1 VRVLVIA
8 SRNRHK
14 VREMR
19 QILPGLPVLLRCLD
33 DFADVPEVVEDRD
46 TFLGNARK
54 KAVEVA
60 AATGEWALADDSGL
74 VVHALEGRP
83 GVYSSRFAGEDAT
96 DADNRRLLLET
107 IRTRGLERPSAE
119 FRCAVVLARPDGT
132 ILEELEEGCPGVILD
147 AERGESGF
155 GYDPVFLDEELGR
168 TFAEIPAEEK
178 NARSHRARALAALRP
193 LLEKRLAGPTA

>member
-14 VREMR
+14 AREMR
-19 QILPGLPVLLRCLD
+19 QILPVLHVLLRCLD
-33 DFADVPEVVEDRD
+33 DFEDVPEVVEDRD

-74 VVHALEGRP
+74 VVHALDGRP
-83 GVYSSRFAGEDAT
+83 GVLSARFAGEDAT

-107 IRTRGLERPSAE
+107 IRECGLERPTAE
-119 FRCAVVLARPDGT
+119 FRCAAVLARPDGT
-132 ILEELEEGCPGVILD
+132 VLEEVEEG
-147 AERGESGF
+147 
-155 GYDPVFLDEELGR
+155 
-168 TFAEIPAEEK
+168 
-178 NARSHRARALAALRP
+178 
-193 LLEKRLAGPTA
+193 